1 MWWVRMKKKK
11 ILEKTIEEL
20 ELNEK
25 VLKVLKDNN
34 INMVEELW
42 VLKRQNLK
50 SFGLKDSD
58 ITQITIKLQL
68 YGLDLNKKIY

>member
-1 MWWVRMKKKK
+1 MKKKK
-11 ILEKTIEEL
+11 ALEKAIEEL
-20 ELNEK
+20 ALDSK
-25 VLKVLKDNN
+25 VLKILKDNN
-34 INMVEELW
+34 INTVEDIW

-50 SFGLKDSD
+50 AFGLKDSD

>member
-1 MWWVRMKKKK
+1 MKKKK
-11 ILEKTIEEL
+11 ILEKNIEEL
-20 ELNEK
+20 DLNEK
-25 VLKVLKDNN
+25 VLNTLKENN
-34 INMVEELW
+34 INIVEELW